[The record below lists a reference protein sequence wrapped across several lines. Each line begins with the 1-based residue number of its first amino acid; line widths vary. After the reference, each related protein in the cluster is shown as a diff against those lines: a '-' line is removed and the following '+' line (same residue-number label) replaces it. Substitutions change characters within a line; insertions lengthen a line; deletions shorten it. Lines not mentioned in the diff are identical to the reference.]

1 MGNDLDWK
9 KLVSTVAPTL
19 GGMLLG
25 PLASTAISAL
35 SNVFLGS
42 PDGTEVEVSKAITTG
57 LTPEKIAEM
66 QLVDITHKETM
77 AKLGFDYA
85 KLNQEKELAY
95 VDDVKDARRFHDDK
109 VFWLVVIIMSMFA
122 VVKCMSL
129 YGTYGIISGGI
140 PIKDVSV
147 VAAISGFVGTIIGY
161 VAANAQQ
168 VVSYFYGSSAGS
180 AQKTSE
186 MSASFKSAMDSVTK

>member
-1 MGNDLDWK
+1 MAEIDWK

-19 GGMLLG
+19 GTMLGG
-25 PLASTAISAL
+25 PLVGTAVSAL
-35 SNVFLGS
+35 SNVFLGN
-42 PDGTEVEVSKAITTG
+42 PDGTESEVSKAVIDG

-66 QLVDITHKETM
+66 QKVDIEHKETM

-85 KLNQEKELAY
+85 KLQQDKELAF
-95 VDDVKDARRFHDDK
+95 VDDVKDARKYRDDK
-109 VFWLVVIIMSMFA
+109 VFWLGVIILGMFA
-122 VVKCMSL
+122 IVMGMSL

-186 MSASFKSAMDSVTK
+186 MSASFKSAINSVTK